1 MFDDPNQRL
10 KELEAALKAA
20 EAEEEEEDWLRDVE
34 ELINEE
40 IPDSVDLPRTKYADE
55 VMRESDALYVEKPKR
70 KGAAG
75 LVFLALLELTAIG
88 LLALRWLKW
97 SM

>member
-20 EAEEEEEDWLRDVE
+20 EAEAEEEDWLRDVE
-34 ELINEE
+34 DLLNEE
-40 IPDSVDLPRTKYADE
+40 MPDSVNLSRTKYADE
-55 VMRESDALYVEKPKR
+55 VMTESDALYVERPKR

-75 LVFLALLELTAIG
+75 LVFLALLELIAIG
-88 LLALRWLKW
+88 LLALRWLQW